1 MLHENRRRAEIFGD
15 DAEQYDRSRPDYPQA
30 LLEYLVGGTSAAG
43 AGLHV
48 LDVGCG
54 TGIVARELL
63 GLGCEVLGVEAD
75 ERMAAFAR
83 QRGIE
88 VEVARFES
96 WDDRGRRFDLLTA
109 GQSWHWV
116 DPDRGADRAAQVL
129 RPGGR
134 IAMFWNVGRPPEDVQ
149 RAFDEAYQRVAPQV
163 DDDSVPRGGDSA
175 RFASAA
181 EGIRRSGRFSEPE
194 TTAYPWTRYYSAAEW
209 LDQVQTH
216 SDHRVLARQ
225 TVEVL
230 LDELGAVIASFG
242 GGFTMSYKTSLITAL
257 RLRDL

>member
-15 DAEQYDRSRPDYPQA
+15 DAEQYDRSRPGYPDA
-30 LLEYLVGGTSAAG
+30 LVDYLVGGPSGG
-43 AGLHV
+43 AGLHA

-54 TGIVARELL
+54 TGIVARQLL
-63 GLGCEVLGVEAD
+63 GRGCEVLGVEAD

-83 QRGIE
+83 QRGTE

-96 WDDRGRRFDLLTA
+96 WDDRGRSFDLLTA

-129 RPGGR
+129 QPGAR
-134 IAMFWNVGRPPEDVQ
+134 IAMFWNIGRPPEDVR
-149 RAFDEAYQRVAPQV
+149 RAFDDAYQRVAPQV
-163 DDDSVPRGGDSA
+163 DDDSVPRGRGDSA
-175 RFASAA
+175 RFESAA
-181 EGIRRSGRFSEPE
+181 EGLRRSGRFSEPE
-194 TTAYPWTRYYSAAEW
+194 TTSYPWTRYYSAAEW

-225 TVEVL
+225 TVEDL
-230 LDELGAVIASFG
+230 LEKLGAVMESFG